1 MRRHYAN
8 TECRVK
14 NYINTT
20 KVILSV
26 AIDGF
31 KKFVSEGRES
41 ETFLLTLKCHFQ
53 AEHLNPRYYDKHIF
67 NQIRPLS
74 IR

>member
-1 MRRHYAN
+1 MQIQS
-8 TECRVK
+8 RVK

-26 AIDGF
+26 VIDGF
-31 KKFVSEGRES
+31 KIFVSEGRES
-41 ETFLLTLKCHFQ
+41 ETFLLTLKSHFQ
-53 AEHLNPRYYDKHIF
+53 TEHLNPKYYDKHVF
-67 NQIRPLS
+67 NQMRPLS

>member
-8 TECRVK
+8 TEHRVK

-26 AIDGF
+26 VIDGF
-31 KKFVSEGRES
+31 KIFVSEGRES
-41 ETFLLTLKCHFQ
+41 ETFLLTLKSF
-53 AEHLNPRYYDKHIF
+53 PD
-67 NQIRPLS
+67 
-74 IR
+74 